1 VTHISPFDAR
11 CLLRDRPARPA
22 MPLTTATL
30 NCTVE
35 SANSA
40 AFLVEP
46 TPSTGR
52 PLLASRSA
60 ASPSSAPSLDQLI
73 TTAIARPSAHSRRL
87 TLARFPLLRKGSR
100 ELTRSPSFKLAPQTA
115 VHSPFLA
122 LGAPR
127 ASSSIARGPESL
139 PTREPV
145 NDDSET
151 DVIAVEHTRAADPS
165 RVEKPDKMH
174 QTSSRLLRMTDDER
188 PFTRVGSPTTVPA
201 LPDLPLGDHSI
212 YSCILDL
219 RLSDQLVSNCK
230 WIYALL
236 LELVFPT
243 WDRSR
248 LPKTKSHA
256 GLDLRDLLMLTWLPP
271 VNVFS

>member
-52 PLLASRSA
+52 PLLAPRSA

-100 ELTRSPSFKLAPQTA
+100 ELTRSPSLKLAPQTA

-188 PFTRVGSPTTVPA
+188 PFTRVRSTFPGSLLLHVELATVAGVVSTPPKGHPTEKHRFDVFIIGPWRT
-201 LPDLPLGDHSI
+201 
-212 YSCILDL
+212 L
-219 RLSDQLVSNCK
+219 RSVSASNCL
-230 WIYALL
+230 W
-236 LELVFPT
+236 
-243 WDRSR
+243 
-248 LPKTKSHA
+248 
-256 GLDLRDLLMLTWLPP
+256 M
-271 VNVFS
+271 